1 MQHNLKANDR
11 HDRTNSRCSIIH
23 VDRCRGREC
32 TWESMLYPE
41 SIARRSRGRWT
52 LSSKMILTIALS
64 NRELDRCRCGTL
76 KTQNQK
82 DKSKRTQTL
91 DASLCSSSRQSYSNV
106 RDIGLLF
113 TSNHRQT
120 TNIREVWNGTWLQIT
135 LTPWQVTSWQAPP
148 SSSSSSSS
156 SIPLS
161 IPPYS
166 SNSSTSSSSS
176 SSSSEYSSSLETSP
190 STGRGRYSISALSTA
205 EGDRHAYIENK
216 SYKISRWIFR

>member
-1 MQHNLKANDR
+1 MQYNLKANDR
-11 HDRTNSRCSIIH
+11 HDRTNSQCSIIH

-76 KTQNQK
+76 KKERKRQ
-82 DKSKRTQTL
+82 SKRTQTPG
-91 DASLCSSSRQSYSNV
+91 ASLWSSSRQSYSNV

-135 LTPWQVTSWQAPP
+135 LTPWQVTSWQAPS

-190 STGRGRYSISALSTA
+190 SIGRRRHSISAFSSA